1 MSGNASEE
9 IRELIENSMAKVETI
24 VSSTTT
30 VMEKII
36 EDGNKAV
43 TKGKDRAQECKVVL
57 DEIIGNVDTVNRK
70 VAEIASA
77 SKEQS
82 QGVDEISKAMELL
95 DQVSHENNNVVL
107 NTEASSKELQKE
119 ADDLTLVVEK
129 VRELVN
135 GSKSS

>member
-1 MSGNASEE
+1 M
-9 IRELIENSMAKVETI
+9 
-24 VSSTTT
+24 VSSTTS

-36 EDGNKAV
+36 EDGKNAV

-57 DEIIGNVDTVNRK
+57 DEIINNVDNVNRK
-70 VAEIASA
+70 VAEIANA

-82 QGVDEISKAMELL
+82 QGVDEISRAMELL
-95 DQVSHENNNVVL
+95 DQVSHQNNDVVIS
-107 NTEASSKELQKE
+107 TEASSKELQKE

-135 GSKSS
+135 GKRSA